1 MSRQRVFV
9 ILWIAGLLF
18 AAGAYGAQRKYP
30 ARNINGIVQW
40 GAGGGT
46 DSLMRP
52 LSALAQKE
60 LGVSIIVQNKAGGTG
75 SIATQFVYDAPAD
88 GYTLLMGAENPA
100 LYKALDISKLTYDD
114 FEPVFLIGQ
123 DTVGIVVSK
132 SSKYTSFRQ
141 LIQDALSRPGTL
153 KISTTGKGGL
163 PWTVGAYITSLTK
176 AKFNQIPYDSDIA
189 ALTAV
194 KGGECDFT
202 VCKVQSGI
210 ASYKAGDIKYLTMLA
225 LNPVSQMSDVPLIIA
240 DYPEFKQFLPWGPFY
255 GIYVRKGTDPEIT
268 RNISA
273 AFARGFEATSYQTV
287 LKNFNVE
294 PLGLTGQKALDY
306 LKNWQKNTLTALV
319 NSGAIDKTLEKLID
333 KKDIPD
339 SNSHTSGM

>member
-1 MSRQRVFV
+1 MSRQRFLVV
-9 ILWIAGLLF
+9 LLMSGLLLV
-18 AAGAYGAQRKYP
+18 ADAYGQQQKYP
-30 ARNINGIVQW
+30 TRNITGIVQW

-52 LSALAQKE
+52 LSALVRKE
-60 LGVSIIVQNKAGGTG
+60 LGVSVIVQNKAGGTG
-75 SIATQFVYDAPAD
+75 SIATQFVYDAQAD
-88 GYTLLMGAENPA
+88 GYTLLMGAENPT

-132 SSKYTSFRQ
+132 SSKYTSFKQ
-141 LIQDALSRPGTL
+141 LIQDALARPGTI

-202 VCKVQSGI
+202 ICKVQSGI
-210 ASYKAGDIKYLTMLA
+210 TSYKAGDIKYLTMLA
-225 LNPVSQMSDVPLIIA
+225 IKPVSQMPEVPLIIT
-240 DYPEFKQFLPWGPFY
+240 DYPDFKQFLPWGPFY
-255 GIYVRKGTDPEIT
+255 GIFVKKGTSQDIVKKLG
-268 RNISA
+268 SA
-273 AFARGFEATSYQTV
+273 FNKGFDESSYQTV

-294 PLGLTGQKALDY
+294 PLGLTGEKAADY

-319 NSGAIDKTLEKLID
+319 NSGAIDKTLEKLGYGKGSAD
-333 KKDIPD
+333 A
-339 SNSHTSGM
+339 NSHPAGI